1 MRNIIFSA
9 DALANL
15 HKFKSGNQN
24 LIFKVLELLD
34 DGQQTPFAGKG
45 KPEPLK
51 GNMQGYWS
59 RRISDEH
66 RLVYR
71 VSPESIEVISCFG
84 HYKG

>member
-34 DGQQTPFAGKG
+34 EAQQKPFTGK
-45 KPEPLK
+45 
-51 GNMQGYWS
+51 
-59 RRISDEH
+59 R
-66 RLVYR
+66 
-71 VSPESIEVISCFG
+71 
-84 HYKG
+84 